1 MLKYRGVSLIKN
13 RRVPQWQAEQAEP
26 GMAGHL
32 LILAIFFAIVA
43 PVLI

>member
-1 MLKYRGVSLIKN
+1 MTQQI
-13 RRVPQWQAEQAEP
+13 QTEP